1 MEEIDGV
8 KRSIEDVGNLYGK
21 TIRAASELAKIFL
34 SLKNSKSGDKVKESG
49 RESLDNF
56 TFTGKNTDLCYFNSS
71 EEMPLSAIANIGD
84 HELKKSVLECFDEF
98 EKKGYVTLENDCIKI
113 TDKGK
118 RILSDP
124 QFQKQARI
132 DQFKAYNDKLKNV
145 QEESSEV
152 QMCTSL
158 TGDYVDDFTFFNH
171 ADQLDLRQI
180 ANHPNKDLSMQV
192 LSNVKKWQSCGA
204 VTVKDGIATVTP
216 AAKKMLSD
224 SGFKAAATKAL
235 PEKELTAMKNAPN
248 QIVVLTKKIV
258 SNVKQVISEPT
269 KSNKNVRL

>member
-8 KRSIEDVGNLYGK
+8 KRSIEDIGNLYGK
-21 TIRAASELAKIFL
+21 AIKTTCELTEIFL
-34 SLKNSKSGDKVKESG
+34 SLRNSRSGYNDKGSSRGSV
-49 RESLDNF
+49 DNF

-71 EEMPLSAIANIGD
+71 DEMPLSAIANIGD
-84 HELKKSVLECFDEF
+84 LGLKERVLKCFDKF
-98 EKKGYVTLENDCIKI
+98 DKKGYVMLENDCIKI
-113 TDKGK
+113 TEKGRK
-118 RILSDP
+118 LISDP
-124 QFQKQARI
+124 QFQEQARI

-180 ANHPNKDLSMQV
+180 ANHPNEELSMQV

-204 VTVKDGIATVTP
+204 VTVIDGIATVTP
-216 AAKKMLSD
+216 QAKKMLSD
-224 SGFKAAATKAL
+224 PSFRTAAKLL
-235 PEKELTAMKNAPN
+235 PEKELSSMKNAAN
-248 QIVVLTKKIV
+248 QIVVMTKKVV
-258 SNVKQVISEPT
+258 SNVKAIVNEPT
-269 KSNKNVRL
+269 RSNKNVR